1 MLGFTVKI
9 NGQAQLTLTI
19 TPLAGLFK
27 SESFSAS
34 LGNIVQHTLSM
45 QPMLVLLRSI
55 NLQSPSLP
63 IARSI
68 LYIRYSAIHK
78 LNNTNWH
85 TGQQMRSK
93 LTYNWHFPHM
103 IHCETNFFA
112 IMAVASIFFVI
123 RMVEI
128 MLPKFVNYIYA
139 QWFQYNIALKKPGV
153 SFKLSVWKIYI
164 KQFTTSNTHR
174 IYMHICMVENRYIRM
189 MVLSFYLYV
198 NVSLSL

>member
-1 MLGFTVKI
+1 MLEFTVKI

-68 LYIRYSAIHK
+68 LVLFTSRMWMSQTCYTYATVPYTSWITLIDIQVNRWGQ
-78 LNNTNWH
+78 NWH
-85 TGQQMRSK
+85 T
-93 LTYNWHFPHM
+93 TD
-103 IHCETNFFA
+103 I
-112 IMAVASIFFVI
+112 
-123 RMVEI
+123 
-128 MLPKFVNYIYA
+128 LPIGFTV
-139 QWFQYNIALKKPGV
+139 
-153 SFKLSVWKIYI
+153 
-164 KQFTTSNTHR
+164 KQFFCNNG
-174 IYMHICMVENRYIRM
+174 CG
-189 MVLSFYLYV
+189 
-198 NVSLSL
+198 